1 MSVNVKKVVKIY
13 LAIES
18 CPEKIQE
25 KIIIRRTFF
34 LLLFVEKSFMKQF
47 GVVSTTK
54 CCFVLLKLSKEIQK
68 LKKRILPGGSKPR
81 TLSPKS
87 RALPLRSE
95 TCYLEKS

>member
-68 LKKRILPGGSKPR
+68 LKKEFYQAVANLEP
-81 TLSPKS
+81 LVQS
-87 RALPLRSE
+87 RER
-95 TCYLEKS
+95 YLYGVKLVI